1 MESTSDAK
9 SRERERE
16 RERERVCIFLVFITL
31 LFDTQ
36 GSVKKT
42 PRGLE
47 VYTVT
52 PLVSVWSLYG
62 QSNTSDKNDWLN
74 AEKWWLHVHEVD
86 IPMQLICYIDYWAED
101 KSLL

>member
-1 MESTSDAK
+1 MMQKAE
-9 SRERERE
+9 RERERE
-16 RERERVCIFLVFITL
+16 REREERRERKRVYLVFITL

-52 PLVSVWSLYG
+52 PLVSVWSLYR
-62 QSNTSDKNDWLN
+62 QSNTSAEND
-74 AEKWWLHVHEVD
+74 
-86 IPMQLICYIDYWAED
+86 
-101 KSLL
+101 

>member
-1 MESTSDAK
+1 MQKA
-9 SRERERE
+9 ERERE
-16 RERERVCIFLVFITL
+16 RECIFLVFITL

-52 PLVSVWSLYG
+52 PLVSVWSLYR
-62 QSNTSDKNDWLN
+62 QSNTSDKND
-74 AEKWWLHVHEVD
+74 
-86 IPMQLICYIDYWAED
+86 
-101 KSLL
+101 